1 MSAVILAYQCFFRF
15 PSLSPVGDCE
25 TGSVDFLLSKS
36 FKSLCRWM
44 QRAEGILDGVSWGF
58 LPPTA
63 ADNARLDTTFPVFKE
78 LIEALDEYTDAV
90 GRGGSIVETLAE
102 KILSLMNSLPKI
114 VFEAEDEVTEDC
126 DDDGSKDQEV
136 GDHDGHQLAPDS
148 FPELPPMPTFLSV
161 EEIWSWDSMSMY
173 PLPVVGPELVAAAEA
188 GDSNAV
194 ARLLE
199 QAEVRHCDHKVA
211 QLGGDALIAATK
223 AGHIGIVDML
233 SKAGIS
239 MDKRDELGQTAL
251 FHAVRR
257 HDKPLIDLL
266 IDRGVDKGASDHQDK
281 TAWVLAIEEGD
292 WELIIRLLDETAC
305 SRFPQA
311 WNQTPIQW
319 ARKRGH
325 GAAAA
330 ILEELQE
337 RLLRREMIEGLNGL
351 RCHDHELLDYDD
363 EPANLEED
371 DVEGPQ
377 ESIIRGNDWYALV
390 KPQPQGSFDIE
401 LVDTSKPGFPLRFA
415 AHRRS
420 SESALFSH
428 FLARELE
435 ARRSPETRK
444 GSEGEVDDSIGCAC
458 VSLDEQTVATAY
470 GRVIKVSIG
479 VQFDSPTQMNV

>member
-15 PSLSPVGDCE
+15 PSLSPVGDCD

-36 FKSLCRWM
+36 FKRLCRWM

-63 ADNARLDTTFPVFKE
+63 ADHARLDTAFPVFKE
-78 LIEALDEYTDAV
+78 LLEALDEYTDAV

-102 KILSLMNSLPKI
+102 KILSLVNTLPKI
-114 VFEAEDEVTEDC
+114 IFEAEDEVMEDC
-126 DDDGSKDQEV
+126 DDDSSKDQE
-136 GDHDGHQLAPDS
+136 
-148 FPELPPMPTFLSV
+148 
-161 EEIWSWDSMSMY
+161 
-173 PLPVVGPELVAAAEA
+173 
-188 GDSNAV
+188 
-194 ARLLE
+194 
-199 QAEVRHCDHKVA
+199 AEVRHCDHKVA

-239 MDKRDELGQTAL
+239 MDERDELGQTAL

-266 IDRGVDKGASDHQDK
+266 IDRGVDKGVSDHQDK

-292 WELIIRLLDETAC
+292 WELIIRLLDEAAC
-305 SRFPQA
+305 SGFPQA

-325 GAAAA
+325 EAAAA

-337 RLLRREMIEGLNGL
+337 RLLRREMIEGRNGL
-351 RCHDHELLDYDD
+351 RYHDHELLGYDD
-363 EPANLEED
+363 EPANLEKD

-390 KPQPQGSFDIE
+390 KPQPQSSFDIE
-401 LVDTSKPGFPLRFA
+401 LVDTSKPGFPLRVA
-415 AHRRS
+415 ALRRS
-420 SESALFSH
+420 PESASFSH

-444 GSEGEVDDSIGCAC
+444 GSQSEVDDSIGCAC

-470 GRVIKVSIG
+470 GSVIKI
-479 VQFDSPTQMNV
+479 NV